1 MLINKLIHFI
11 EDHSE
16 SIAQKWV
23 KEILSSEFM
32 SGYRQFSEEELNIR
46 SYEVYKNLGKWLE
59 RDITSNDTKV
69 TYEALGQKR
78 FKEKIPLY
86 EVLLALHYTK
96 KTLWNYIQSSG
107 MIADEAFAI
116 HQAMML
122 SERIYSFYDFA
133 AFYISRGY
141 QKAIWGKLVK
151 DQKVTN
157 DQISEYFPGAS
168 ADVEMGPEFY

>member
-11 EDHSE
+11 ESHSQE
-16 SIAQKWV
+16 IAKKWA
-23 KEILSSEFM
+23 KDILASEFM
-32 SGYRQFSEEELNIR
+32 SGYQQFSETELVER
-46 SYEVYKNLGKWLE
+46 SNEVYRNLGKWLD
-59 RDITSNDTKV
+59 RDITSSDTKI
-69 TYEALGQKR
+69 TYETLGQKR

-141 QKAIWGKLVK
+141 HKAICEKLVK
-151 DQKVTN
+151 EQKVAK

>member
-16 SIAQKWV
+16 TIAERWV
-23 KEILSSEFM
+23 KEILSSDFM
-32 SGYRQFSEEELNIR
+32 SGYQQFSEKELNTR
-46 SYEVYKNLGKWLE
+46 SIEVYKNLGKWLE
-59 RDITSNDTKV
+59 RGITSDDTKI

-78 FKEKIPLY
+78 YKEKIPLY

-122 SERIYSFYDFA
+122 SEQIYSFYDFA

-141 QKAIWGKLVK
+141 QKAIWEKLVK
-151 DQKVTN
+151 DEKLTKAQT
-157 DQISEYFPGAS
+157 SEYFPGAS